1 MFLIFRNSEM
11 ELLILGCG
19 SAIPISERNP
29 SAQLLSFP
37 DASYLIDCAE
47 GTQIRIIQEKVKTK
61 FLKAIF
67 ISHLHGDHYLGLM
80 GLLWSLD
87 LAGRTKPLTLVSPKG
102 LSGIMEMQLRIANS
116 EFSFPLKHVEL
127 EPDSSDSVYFDE
139 NLSVRAFPLKHGVPC
154 FGYRFNEHLK
164 RRKFRKDAIDRY
176 RLTPEQCRKALNGE
190 QLLDRNGDEIE
201 KDELFHP
208 QDKLRSYSYC
218 TDTLP
223 ADFALEEIND
233 SSLLYHEATYDSSK
247 QYLAIKRFHS
257 TAQEAAQVAKAAKV
271 RKLVIGHYSSRYKKV
286 DLLLKEAKNEF
297 QNTICAHD
305 GLRISIK

>member
-1 MFLIFRNSEM
+1 M
-11 ELLILGCG
+11 EVIILGCG
-19 SAIPISERNP
+19 SAIPTAERNP
-29 SAQLLSFP
+29 SGQLLAFP

-47 GTQIRIIQEKVKTK
+47 GTQIRIIQEKARTK

-102 LSGIMEMQLRIANS
+102 LSEIMEVQLRHANS
-116 EFSFPLKHVEL
+116 SLSFPLIHLEL
-127 EPDSSDSVYFDE
+127 EPETSESVFLDE
-139 NLSVRAFPLKHGVPC
+139 NISVRAFPLKHGVPC
-154 FGYRFNEHLK
+154 FGFRFNEHPK

-176 RLTPEQCRKALNGE
+176 RLSPEQIRKALNGE
-190 QLLDRNGDEIE
+190 QLLKRNGDVIE
-201 KDELFHP
+201 NNDLFHP
-208 QDKLRSYSYC
+208 EAKLRSYSYC

-223 ADFALEEIND
+223 ADFALKEINE

-247 QYLAIKRFHS
+247 QEIAKKRFHS

-271 RKLVIGHYSSRYKKV
+271 GQLVIGHYSSRYKKV
-286 DLLLKEAKNEF
+286 DLLLKEAKTEF
-297 QNTICAHD
+297 ENTICAHD
-305 GLRISIK
+305 GLIIPINLEVLKLQ